1 MNIQSVSKVRV
12 QDSTHQSAF
21 VYGMNREY
29 LPPRQQQGPTTVV
42 VNGEGHLDTNYQFR
56 SVAGWLGDVPAT
68 FTYLMA
74 YRSYEYT
81 KQVFSHWDRRF
92 ATTDTNSWII

>member
-1 MNIQSVSKVRV
+1 MNIQSVSKGRV
-12 QDSTHQSAF
+12 QDVAHQSAF

-29 LPPRQQQGPTTVV
+29 LPPRQQHGPAVITVE
-42 VNGEGHLDTNYQFR
+42 GEGHLDTVYRFR
-56 SVAGWLGDVPAT
+56 SMEGWLGDVPAS

-81 KQVFSHWDRRF
+81 KQVFSNWDRRF